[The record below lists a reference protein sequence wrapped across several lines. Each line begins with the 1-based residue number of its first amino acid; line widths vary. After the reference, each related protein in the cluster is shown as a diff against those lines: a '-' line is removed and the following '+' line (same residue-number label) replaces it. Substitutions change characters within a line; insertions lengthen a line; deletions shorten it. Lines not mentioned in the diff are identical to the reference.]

1 MADAPKD
8 LDGASSRRPALRP
21 FSGLVPKGGEGAL
34 RPLGARRPAA
44 APFSVGSPS
53 AEAPERRRLTPPAVA
68 AHLGSAESAA
78 AVYST
83 PSLLVA
89 EQVPGQG
96 ESAAPETSAIE
107 ADGQGYAESVSS
119 PVRAPEPADEP
130 LPPVVDSA
138 SAAEPVSEPAAAET
152 IQVGEL
158 NVLDAPV
165 SQGPVVIETP
175 LGASADADGDAHAE
189 WLIHPTSS
197 TPVHPED
204 LWPHDLAADVD
215 GLAFGFSDPSN
226 LVETPADD
234 ESDWF
239 DVGAAAADHREFAEA
254 SLDNADR
261 DDSLEVVVAENA
273 AETGFE
279 SVEASVPGVEPDSG
293 ESSVEVADAPVQL
306 LDDELSAFRL
316 SPNER
321 VHEPSPIPGLDALVS
336 TFEAAADVAEPSVVG
351 QSDAANAPSLDPV
364 QGESVAAEVTTTP
377 STLDEIEAIGAPGT
391 GPDLA
396 SDVES
401 VSTGELPRG
410 ATPLVDVLAE
420 GDASLQ
426 AFTANVAAHAHV
438 LDTLEAVARRVRSG
452 EIVPVT
458 SASATPEAVLA
469 SVLASLLAPRT

>member
-21 FSGLVPKGGEGAL
+21 FSGLLPKGGEGAL

-68 AHLGSAESAA
+68 AHLGSAESAP

-89 EQVPGQG
+89 EPVPGQG
-96 ESAAPETSAIE
+96 ESATPEASAIE
-107 ADGQGYAESVSS
+107 ADGQSYAEAFS
-119 PVRAPEPADEP
+119 PHVRVPEPAAEP
-130 LPPVVDSA
+130 IPPVVDSA
-138 SAAEPVSEPAAAET
+138 SAAEPVSELTAAET
-152 IQVGEL
+152 IRVDDVS
-158 NVLDAPV
+158 VLDAEV
-165 SQGPVVIETP
+165 SQAAVVIETP
-175 LGASADADGDAHAE
+175 PGATADADCDAHAE
-189 WLIHPTSS
+189 WLIHPASS

-204 LWPHDLAADVD
+204 VWPHDLAEDVE
-215 GLAFGFSDPSN
+215 GMAFGFSSPSS
-226 LVETPADD
+226 LFETSADE

-239 DVGAAAADHREFAEA
+239 DVGAAAADHRESAEHSFDA
-254 SLDNADR
+254 ADR
-261 DDSLEVVVAENA
+261 DDSLKVVFAEHVADM
-273 AETGFE
+273 GSG
-279 SVEASVPGVEPDSG
+279 SVEASVPGAEPASG
-293 ESSVEVADAPVQL
+293 EVSAEVADAPVQL

-336 TFEAAADVAEPSVVG
+336 TFVAAGDAAEPSVVG
-351 QSDAANAPSLDPV
+351 HVDVANAPFLDPV
-364 QGESVAAEVTTTP
+364 QVESAASEVTTTP
-377 STLDEIEAIGAPGT
+377 ATIDAREGIGAPGT
-391 GPDLA
+391 DADPA
-396 SDVES
+396 SAVES
-401 VSTGELPRG
+401 SSTSEEPRG

-426 AFTANVAAHAHV
+426 AFTANAAAHAHV